1 MTPAPARFSRT
12 GSTPQPSPRGT
23 PYDPPT
29 RQSPHSFQPFDT
41 THLAAQQGAW
51 ICFEDEAGQTLRPPR
66 ARTWGR
72 RGHTPVVA
80 VSGKGSGRI
89 SVAGLLAYRPGH
101 RPHLYY
107 RQVTHRGRK
116 NE

>member
-41 THLAAQQGAW
+41 THLGNCAATGIDQLAKLVRTRLKRLQYRPELLDG
-51 ICFEDEAGQTLRPPR
+51 FLGQTGLTLQPIPP
-66 ARTWGR
+66 
-72 RGHTPVVA
+72 
-80 VSGKGSGRI
+80 
-89 SVAGLLAYRPGH
+89 
-101 RPHLYY
+101 
-107 RQVTHRGRK
+107 
-116 NE
+116 